1 MTGRSKVPGGRAA
14 RGDRR
19 IQEFEHDTYK
29 TKGKLKEPTV
39 CPECSAVF
47 HKGRWTWGP
56 KPQAAHE
63 TLCPAC
69 HRIKDL
75 YPKGFLTL
83 KGEFLAEHRDEILGL
98 IRNDEA
104 KEKAEH
110 PLARIMSIEQQDD
123 ATVIST
129 TDTHLPR
136 RIGENLHHAYEGD
149 FSFHYDEEEFIRVFW
164 TR

>member
-98 IRNDEA
+98 IRNDET
-104 KEKAEH
+104 EKGSGVFSDITIDTLYKKRLPTPFLVTVAL
-110 PLARIMSIEQQDD
+110 PSLPYKGVPMS
-123 ATVIST
+123 SG
-129 TDTHLPR
+129 L
-136 RIGENLHHAYEGD
+136 
-149 FSFHYDEEEFIRVFW
+149 
-164 TR
+164 TRAV

>member
-14 RGDRR
+14 TRDRR

-29 TKGKLKEPTV
+29 TNGKLKEPTV

-47 HKGRWTWGP
+47 HKGRWMWGP

-98 IRNDEA
+98 IRNDET
-104 KEKAEH
+104 EKGAGVFSDITIDTLYKKRL
-110 PLARIMSIEQQDD
+110 PTPFLVTVALPSLPYKGVPMS
-123 ATVIST
+123 SG
-129 TDTHLPR
+129 L
-136 RIGENLHHAYEGD
+136 
-149 FSFHYDEEEFIRVFW
+149 
-164 TR
+164 TRAV